1 MGGLR
6 NYLVSRMPHRRSLT
20 ARPALAALALL
31 TLLAVPAAAQ
41 TQPRSA
47 AAVPGAPPPAAA
59 VPAAQV
65 EPPMPDVSDPLLETP
80 PPATHVLE
88 SWQQALQLVSDH
100 SVSMRL
106 ARVNVQR
113 AEAQVRSALAPALPQ
128 LLGTAGVTKYL
139 LKGDVPN
146 GAGGTQ
152 SIPDPSLYWN
162 AQLALTVPIFRPFA
176 WSNYGSAK
184 DAVEATKLSVKE
196 TERQVVGGFASV
208 IVSVV
213 TAERLA
219 EVSRTSLRA
228 ALATLDLTKR
238 RAALGASNT
247 LDVLRVEGEAS
258 LARAQVV
265 TATESLLRARE
276 ALGTALGSSE
286 SWGVTPDIKLD
297 SLATDA
303 QKVCRP
309 EQDISSRTD
318 VRAANANLGVNERR
332 LRAIDYT
339 YLPTLDGV
347 SALSFQDPNFALN
360 NRHVSWTIGALL
372 TWNIYDGGLRSGQR
386 LSAAA
391 EVQGSKAELDE
402 TRRNASLELT
412 QALRNVQVAEAN
424 YTVAARTREISAE
437 TVRLSKISFLNG
449 SGTSFDL
456 VLTERQLRVS
466 DADLAVREFSVL
478 QAKIAALLALST
490 CSLP

>member
-1 MGGLR
+1 
-6 NYLVSRMPHRRSLT
+6 MPHRRSLT
-20 ARPALAALALL
+20 ALPFVSALALVS
-31 TLLAVPAAAQ
+31 LLAPTAVRAQ
-41 TQPRSA
+41 TKP
-47 AAVPGAPPPAAA
+47 
-59 VPAAQV
+59 AQV
-65 EPPMPDVSDPLLETP
+65 AAPAPAPTAPATLAEPPMPDVSDPLLETP
-80 PPATHVLE
+80 PPPTHVLQ
-88 SWQQALQLVSDH
+88 SWQQALQLVRDQ

-139 LKGDVPN
+139 IKGEVAAAN
-146 GAGGTQ
+146 GGTA
-152 SIPDPSLYWN
+152 SIPDPSTYWN

-184 DAVEATKLSVKE
+184 DAVEASKLSAKE
-196 TERQVVGGFASV
+196 TERQVVAGFASV
-208 IVSVV
+208 IVTVV

-228 ALATLDLTKR
+228 SLSTLDLTKR

-265 TATESLLRARE
+265 TATEALMRARE

-286 SWGVTPDIKLD
+286 SWGVMPDIQLD
-297 SLATDA
+297 SLVTDA
-303 QKVCRP
+303 QKICRP
-309 EQDISSRTD
+309 EQDISTRTD

-332 LRAIDYT
+332 LKAIDYS

-347 SALSFQDPNFALN
+347 SALGVQDPNFAVN
-360 NRHVSWTIGALL
+360 NRHVNWTIGALL
-372 TWNIYDGGLRSGQR
+372 TWNIYDGGLRGGQR
-386 LSAAA
+386 MSAAA
-391 EVQGSKAELDE
+391 EVAGSQAELAE
-402 TRRNASLELT
+402 TRRSASLELT
-412 QALRNVQVAEAN
+412 QALRNVHVAEAD
-424 YTVAARTREISAE
+424 YAVSAKTREINAE

-466 DADLAVREFSVL
+466 EADLAVSEFSVL

>member
-1 MGGLR
+1 
-6 NYLVSRMPHRRSLT
+6 
-20 ARPALAALALL
+20 
-31 TLLAVPAAAQ
+31 
-41 TQPRSA
+41 
-47 AAVPGAPPPAAA
+47 
-59 VPAAQV
+59 
-65 EPPMPDVSDPLLETP
+65 
-80 PPATHVLE
+80 
-88 SWQQALQLVSDH
+88 
-100 SVSMRL
+100 
-106 ARVNVQR
+106 
-113 AEAQVRSALAPALPQ
+113 
-128 LLGTAGVTKYL
+128 
-139 LKGDVPN
+139 
-146 GAGGTQ
+146 
-152 SIPDPSLYWN
+152 
-162 AQLALTVPIFRPFA
+162 
-176 WSNYGSAK
+176 
-184 DAVEATKLSVKE
+184 
-196 TERQVVGGFASV
+196 
-208 IVSVV
+208 
-213 TAERLA
+213 
-219 EVSRTSLRA
+219 
-228 ALATLDLTKR
+228 
-238 RAALGASNT
+238 
-247 LDVLRVEGEAS
+247 
-258 LARAQVV
+258 
-265 TATESLLRARE
+265 
-276 ALGTALGSSE
+276 
-286 SWGVTPDIKLD
+286 
-297 SLATDA
+297 
-303 QKVCRP
+303 
-309 EQDISSRTD
+309 
-318 VRAANANLGVNERR
+318 

>member
-1 MGGLR
+1 
-6 NYLVSRMPHRRSLT
+6 MPHRRSLT
-20 ARPALAALALL
+20 ALPSLSSLALV
-31 TLLAVPAAAQ
+31 TLLAAHSAFAQQKPAVPA
-41 TQPRSA
+41 
-47 AAVPGAPPPAAA
+47 APPPAAA
-59 VPAAQV
+59 VPALQT

-80 PPATHVLE
+80 PPPMHVLE
-88 SWQQALQLVSDH
+88 SWQQALQLVRDQ

-139 LKGDVPN
+139 LKGEQPGT
-146 GAGGTQ
+146 GATIPAQ
-152 SIPDPSLYWN
+152 SVIWN

-184 DAVEATKLSVKE
+184 DAVEATKLSAKE
-196 TERQVVGGFASV
+196 VERQVVGGFASV
-208 IVSVV
+208 IVTVV

-228 ALATLDLTKR
+228 ALSTLDLTKR

-258 LARAQVV
+258 LARSQVV
-265 TATESLLRARE
+265 TATESLMRARE

-286 SWGVTPDIKLD
+286 SWGVMPNIQLD

-309 EQDISSRTD
+309 EQDITARTD
-318 VRAANANLGVNERR
+318 VRAANANLSVNERR
-332 LRAIDYT
+332 LKAIDYT

-347 SALSFQDPNFALN
+347 SALGVQDPNFPIN
-360 NRHVSWTIGALL
+360 NRHVNWTIGALL
-372 TWNIYDGGLRSGQR
+372 TWNIYDGGLRGGQR

-402 TRRNASLELT
+402 TRRAASLELT
-412 QALRNVQVAEAN
+412 QALRNVHVAEAN
-424 YTVAARTREISAE
+424 YAVSAKTREINSE

-456 VLTERQLRVS
+456 VLTERQLRIS
-466 DADLAVREFSVL
+466 DADLAVSEFSVL

>member
-1 MGGLR
+1 
-6 NYLVSRMPHRRSLT
+6 MP
-20 ARPALAALALL
+20 
-31 TLLAVPAAAQ
+31 
-41 TQPRSA
+41 
-47 AAVPGAPPPAAA
+47 
-59 VPAAQV
+59 
-65 EPPMPDVSDPLLETP
+65 EVSDPLLETP
-80 PPATHVLE
+80 PPPANVLQN
-88 SWQQALQLVSDH
+88 WQQALALVRDQ

-113 AEAQVRSALAPALPQ
+113 AEAQARSALAPALPQ

-139 LKGDVPN
+139 LKGEVQTAN
-146 GAGGTQ
+146 GPQT
-152 SIPDPSLYWN
+152 IPDPSAYWN
-162 AQLALTVPIFRPFA
+162 AQLALTVPLFRPFA

-184 DAVEATKLSVKE
+184 DAVEATKLSAKE
-196 TERQVVGGFASV
+196 TERQVVAGFASV
-208 IVSVV
+208 IVTVV

-228 ALATLDLTKR
+228 ALSTLDLTKR

-247 LDVLRVEGEAS
+247 LDVLRLEGEAS

-265 TATESLLRARE
+265 TATEALMRSRE

-286 SWGVTPDIKLD
+286 SWGVMPDIRLD
-297 SLATDA
+297 SLVTDA

-309 EQDISSRTD
+309 EQDISSRSD
-318 VRAANANLGVNERR
+318 VLAANANLGVNERR
-332 LRAIDYT
+332 LKAIDYT

-347 SALSFQDPNFALN
+347 SALGVQDPNYALN
-360 NRHVSWTIGALL
+360 NRHVNWTIGALL
-372 TWNIYDGGLRSGQR
+372 TWNIYDGGLRGGQR

-391 EVQGSKAELDE
+391 EVQGSKAELAE
-402 TRRNASLELT
+402 TRRSASLELT
-412 QALRNVQVAEAN
+412 QALRNVHVAEAD
-424 YTVAARTREISAE
+424 YAVSAKTREINAE
-437 TVRLSKISFLNG
+437 TVRLTKISFLNG

-466 DADLAVREFSVL
+466 DADLAVSEFSVL

>member
-1 MGGLR
+1 
-6 NYLVSRMPHRRSLT
+6 MPHRRSFT
-20 ARPALAALALL
+20 ALPALAGLALI
-31 TLLAVPAAAQ
+31 TLLAAHSALAQQKPAAPA
-41 TQPRSA
+41 
-47 AAVPGAPPPAAA
+47 APPPAPA
-59 VPAAQV
+59 VPAVQA
-65 EPPMPDVSDPLLETP
+65 EPPMPDVSDPLLEI
-80 PPATHVLE
+80 PPAAAHVLE
-88 SWQQALQLVSDH
+88 SWQQALQLVRDQ

-139 LKGDVPN
+139 LKGEQQGTNATIPN
-146 GAGGTQ
+146 
-152 SIPDPSLYWN
+152 PSAIWN
-162 AQLALTVPIFRPFA
+162 AQLQLTVPLFRPFA
-176 WSNYGSAK
+176 WSNYGSTK
-184 DAVEATKLSVKE
+184 DAVEATKLSAKE

-208 IVSVV
+208 IVTVV

-228 ALATLDLTKR
+228 ALSTLDLTKR

-247 LDVLRVEGEAS
+247 LDVLRLEGEAS
-258 LARAQVV
+258 LARSQVV
-265 TATESLLRARE
+265 TATEALMRARE

-286 SWGVTPDIKLD
+286 SWGVMPTIQLD

-309 EQDISSRTD
+309 ERDISARTD
-318 VRAANANLGVNERR
+318 VRAANANLSVNERR
-332 LRAIDYT
+332 MKAIDWT
-339 YLPTLDGV
+339 YLPTIDGL
-347 SALSFQDPNFALN
+347 SALGVQDPNFALN
-360 NRHVSWTIGALL
+360 NRPVNWTIGALL
-372 TWNIYDGGLRSGQR
+372 TWNIYDGGLRGGQR

-402 TRRNASLELT
+402 TRRAASLELT

-424 YTVAARTREISAE
+424 YAVSAKTREINSE

-456 VLTERQLRVS
+456 VLTERQLRIS
-466 DADLAVREFSVL
+466 DADLAVSEFSVL

-490 CSLP
+490 CTLP

>member
-1 MGGLR
+1 
-6 NYLVSRMPHRRSLT
+6 MP
-20 ARPALAALALL
+20 
-31 TLLAVPAAAQ
+31 
-41 TQPRSA
+41 
-47 AAVPGAPPPAAA
+47 
-59 VPAAQV
+59 
-65 EPPMPDVSDPLLETP
+65 EVSDPLLEAP
-80 PPATHVLE
+80 PPAANVLQT
-88 SWQQALQLVSDH
+88 WQQALQLVRDQ

-128 LLGTAGVTKYL
+128 LVGTAGVTKYL
-139 LKGDVPN
+139 LKGEVTTA
-146 GAGGTQ
+146 AGTTT
-152 SIPDPSLYWN
+152 IPDPSTFWN
-162 AQLALTVPIFRPFA
+162 AQLALTVPLFRPFA

-184 DAVEATKLSVKE
+184 DAVEATKLSSKE
-196 TERQVVGGFASV
+196 TERQVVAGFASV

-228 ALATLDLTKR
+228 SLSTLDLTKR

-265 TATESLLRARE
+265 TATEALMRARE

-286 SWGVTPDIKLD
+286 SWGVMPDIRLD
-297 SLATDA
+297 TLVTDA

-309 EQDISSRTD
+309 EQDISARTD

-332 LRAIDYT
+332 LNAIDYT
-339 YLPTLDGV
+339 YLPTVDGV
-347 SALSFQDPNFALN
+347 SSLGVQDPNFAFN
-360 NRHVSWTIGALL
+360 NRHVNWTIGALL
-372 TWNIYDGGLRSGQR
+372 TWNIYDGGLRGGQR

-391 EVQGSKAELDE
+391 EVQGAKAELAE
-402 TRRNASLELT
+402 TRRSASLELT
-412 QALRNVQVAEAN
+412 QALRNVHVAEAD
-424 YTVAARTREISAE
+424 YAVSAKTREINAE

-456 VLTERQLRVS
+456 VLTERQLRIS
-466 DADLAVREFSVL
+466 EADLAVSEFSVL

-490 CSLP
+490 CNLP

>member
-1 MGGLR
+1 
-6 NYLVSRMPHRRSLT
+6 
-20 ARPALAALALL
+20 
-31 TLLAVPAAAQ
+31 
-41 TQPRSA
+41 
-47 AAVPGAPPPAAA
+47 
-59 VPAAQV
+59 
-65 EPPMPDVSDPLLETP
+65 MPDVSDPLLETP
-80 PPATHVLE
+80 PPPTHVLE
-88 SWQQALQLVSDH
+88 SWQQALQLVRDQ

-113 AEAQVRSALAPALPQ
+113 AEAQVRTALAPALPQ
-128 LLGTAGVTKYL
+128 LIGTAGVTKYL
-139 LKGDVPN
+139 LKGEIQD
-146 GAGGTQ
+146 GAGNPVSIPTQ
-152 SIPDPSLYWN
+152 SLFWN

-184 DAVEATKLSVKE
+184 DAVDASRLSAKE
-196 TERQVVGGFASV
+196 IERQVVGGFASV
-208 IVSVV
+208 IVTVV

-228 ALATLDLTKR
+228 ALSTLDLTKR

-258 LARAQVV
+258 LARSQVV
-265 TATESLLRARE
+265 STTEALMRARE

-286 SWGVTPDIKLD
+286 SWGVMPDIKLD

-309 EQDISSRTD
+309 EQDISSRSD
-318 VRAANANLGVNERR
+318 VRAANANLAVNERR
-332 LRAIDYT
+332 MKAIDYT

-347 SALSFQDPNFALN
+347 SALQFQDPNFALN
-360 NRHVSWTIGALL
+360 NRHVNWTIGAVL
-372 TWNIYDGGLRSGQR
+372 TWNIYDGGLRGGQR

-391 EVQGSKAELDE
+391 EVEGSRADLAE
-402 TRRNASLELT
+402 TRRSASVELT

-424 YTVAARTREISAE
+424 YTVAAKTREINSE

-466 DADLAVREFSVL
+466 DADLAVREFGVL

>member
-1 MGGLR
+1 
-6 NYLVSRMPHRRSLT
+6 MPHCRSFAALT
-20 ARPALAALALL
+20 AVSALALV
-31 TLLAVPAAAQ
+31 TLLAPQAVQAQAKPPAVAPAPAVPA
-41 TQPRSA
+41 T
-47 AAVPGAPPPAAA
+47 PPPAPA
-59 VPAAQV
+59 VPAAQT

-80 PPATHVLE
+80 PPPMHVLE
-88 SWQQALQLVSDH
+88 SWQQALQLVRDQ

-139 LKGDVPN
+139 IKGDAP
-146 GAGGTQ
+146 AAQGGG
-152 SIPDPSLYWN
+152 SIPNPSTYWN
-162 AQLALTVPIFRPFA
+162 AQLGLTVPIFRPFA
-176 WSNYGSAK
+176 WSTYGSAK
-184 DAVEATKLSVKE
+184 DAVEASKLTAKE
-196 TERQVVGGFASV
+196 IERQVVAGFASV
-208 IVSVV
+208 IVTVV

-228 ALATLDLTKR
+228 ALSTLDLTKR

-258 LARAQVV
+258 LARSQVV
-265 TATESLLRARE
+265 TATEALMRARE

-286 SWGVTPDIKLD
+286 SWGVMPNIQLD

-309 EQDISSRTD
+309 EQDITSRTD

-332 LRAIDYT
+332 LKAIDYA

-347 SALSFQDPNFALN
+347 STLGVQDPNFAIN
-360 NRHVSWTIGALL
+360 NKPVNWTIGALL
-372 TWNIYDGGLRSGQR
+372 TWNIYDGGLRGGQR

-391 EVQGSKAELDE
+391 EVEGSKAELAE
-402 TRRNASLELT
+402 TRRAATLELT
-412 QALRNVQVAEAN
+412 QALRNVHVAEAD
-424 YTVAARTREISAE
+424 YAVSAKTREINAE

-466 DADLAVREFSVL
+466 EADLAVSEFSVL

-490 CSLP
+490 CNLP

>member
-1 MGGLR
+1 
-6 NYLVSRMPHRRSLT
+6 MP
-20 ARPALAALALL
+20 
-31 TLLAVPAAAQ
+31 
-41 TQPRSA
+41 
-47 AAVPGAPPPAAA
+47 
-59 VPAAQV
+59 
-65 EPPMPDVSDPLLETP
+65 EVSDPLLETP
-80 PPATHVLE
+80 PPPTHVLE
-88 SWQQALQLVSDH
+88 SWQQALQLVRDQ

-113 AEAQVRSALAPALPQ
+113 AEAQVRTALAPALPQ
-128 LLGTAGVTKYL
+128 LIGTAGVTKYL
-139 LKGDVPN
+139 LKGEAVDA
-146 GAGGTQ
+146 AGNTF
-152 SIPDPSLYWN
+152 SIPNQSLIWS

-184 DAVEATKLSVKE
+184 DAVDASRLSAKE
-196 TERQVVGGFASV
+196 IERQVVGGFASV
-208 IVSVV
+208 IVTVV

-228 ALATLDLTKR
+228 ALSTLDLTKR

-258 LARAQVV
+258 LARSQVV
-265 TATESLLRARE
+265 STTESLMRARE

-286 SWGVTPDIKLD
+286 SWGVMPDIKLD

-318 VRAANANLGVNERR
+318 VRAANANLSVNERR
-332 LRAIDYT
+332 LKAIDYT

-347 SALSFQDPNFALN
+347 SALQFQDPNFLIN
-360 NRHVSWTIGALL
+360 NRHVNWTIGAVL
-372 TWNIYDGGLRSGQR
+372 TWNIYDGGLRGGQR
-386 LSAAA
+386 MAAKA
-391 EVQGSKAELDE
+391 EVEGSKADLAE
-402 TRRNASLELT
+402 TRRSASVELT

-424 YTVAARTREISAE
+424 YTVAAKTREINAE

-466 DADLAVREFSVL
+466 DADLAVREFGVL

>member
-1 MGGLR
+1 
-6 NYLVSRMPHRRSLT
+6 
-20 ARPALAALALL
+20 
-31 TLLAVPAAAQ
+31 
-41 TQPRSA
+41 
-47 AAVPGAPPPAAA
+47 
-59 VPAAQV
+59 
-65 EPPMPDVSDPLLETP
+65 MPDVSDPLLETP
-80 PPATHVLE
+80 PPPTHVLE
-88 SWQQALQLVSDH
+88 SWQQALQLVRDQ

-113 AEAQVRSALAPALPQ
+113 AEAQVRTALAPALPQ
-128 LLGTAGVTKYL
+128 LIGTAGVTKYL
-139 LKGDVPN
+139 LKGEIQD
-146 GAGGTQ
+146 GAGNPVSIPTQ
-152 SIPDPSLYWN
+152 SLFWN

-184 DAVEATKLSVKE
+184 DAVDASRLSAKE
-196 TERQVVGGFASV
+196 IERQVVGGFASV
-208 IVSVV
+208 IVTVV

-228 ALATLDLTKR
+228 ALSTLDLTKR

-258 LARAQVV
+258 LARSQVV
-265 TATESLLRARE
+265 STTEALMRARE
-276 ALGTALGSSE
+276 ALGTAIGSSE
-286 SWGVTPDIKLD
+286 SWGVMPDIKLD

-309 EQDISSRTD
+309 EQDISSRSD
-318 VRAANANLGVNERR
+318 VRAANANLAVNERR
-332 LRAIDYT
+332 MKAIDYT

-347 SALSFQDPNFALN
+347 SALQFQDPNFALN
-360 NRHVSWTIGALL
+360 NRHVNWTIGAVL

-391 EVQGSKAELDE
+391 EVEGSRADLAE
-402 TRRNASLELT
+402 TRRSASVELT

-424 YTVAARTREISAE
+424 YTVAAKTREINSE

-466 DADLAVREFSVL
+466 DADLAVREFGVL